1 MSQDKNCFDCA
12 NHMTPIC
19 NGCRTV
25 EKPNGEITKSAF
37 CREDKTYADDYG
49 AMLARRVKDR
59 RILPVR
65 IVLKY
70 NDQISK
76 ERENNGAQ
84 ESGSTLQDT

>member
-1 MSQDKNCFDCA
+1 MSQDKKCDDCA
-12 NHMTPIC
+12 NQMTPIC

-25 EKPNGEITKSAF
+25 EKPNGAVTNSAF
-37 CREDKTYADDYG
+37 CREDKTYANDYG
-49 AMLARRVKDR
+49 AIIARRVKDR

-65 IVLKY
+65 IVLAY
-70 NDQISK
+70 NDKITK